1 MVRGMVLP
9 AEGPW
14 QVSRSP
20 NVSKTKL
27 QTVWSLQGMLFCH
40 GCGYVPYMVNLCFH
54 VLGCAEVLEDL
65 GGEEILS
72 AK

>member
-1 MVRGMVLP
+1 MIRMVLP

-14 QVSRSP
+14 QVSFSP

-27 QTVWSLQGMLFCH
+27 QKVWPLQGYSAMVCA
-40 GCGYVPYMVNLCFH
+40 CVPWYCLSH